1 MARNTLDKIL
11 EDAPADLAGSS
22 ENSGDMKKIVAKSN
36 QELAKSL
43 ALVAQNVTDLRKE
56 EKVSVSMAPMYRP
69 YFGDVMTVSINGLSV
84 YLPLDGRSYKMP
96 KSYAMVIQGR
106 RRMVDDH
113 ITRTARLADIQSNVE
128 RSAGELELIP
138 R

>member
-22 ENSGDMKKIVAKSN
+22 ESSGDMKKIVTKSN

-43 ALVAQNVTDLRKE
+43 ALVAQNVTDLKKE
-56 EKVSVSMAPMYRP
+56 DKVSVSMAPMYRP

>member
-22 ENSGDMKKIVAKSN
+22 ESSGDMKKIVTKSN

>member
-1 MARNTLDKIL
+1 MARNTLDRIL

-43 ALVAQNVTDLRKE
+43 ALVAQNVTDLKKE
-56 EKVSVSMAPMYRP
+56 DKVSVSMAPMYRP

-96 KSYAMVIQGR
+96 KSYAMVIQDR
-106 RRMVDDH
+106 KRMVDDH

>member
-43 ALVAQNVTDLRKE
+43 ALVAQNVTDLKKE
-56 EKVSVSMAPMYRP
+56 DKVSVSMAPMYRP

>member
-43 ALVAQNVTDLRKE
+43 ALVAQNVADLKKE
-56 EKVSVSMAPMYRP
+56 DKVSVSMAPMYRP

-96 KSYAMVIQGR
+96 KAYAMVIQGR

>member
-1 MARNTLDKIL
+1 MARNTLDRIL

-43 ALVAQNVTDLRKE
+43 ALVAQNVTDLKKE
-56 EKVSVSMAPMYRP
+56 DKVSVSMAPMYRP